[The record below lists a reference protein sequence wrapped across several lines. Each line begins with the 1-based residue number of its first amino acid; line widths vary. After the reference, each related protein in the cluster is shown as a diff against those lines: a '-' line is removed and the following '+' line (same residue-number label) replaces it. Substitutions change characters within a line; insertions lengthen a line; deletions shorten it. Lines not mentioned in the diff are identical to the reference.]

1 MHTKAQPPPDVIV
14 HNVGSIWIFTTLTD
28 RASTWFTTQT
38 DAVAHAP
45 YGGPTY
51 VVEYRYAPGLV
62 AALRTQ
68 GFVVSDTA

>member
-1 MHTKAQPPPDVIV
+1 MPTQPRLHPDVVINNAGTV
-14 HNVGSIWIFTTLTD
+14 WTFTTLTD
-28 RASTWFTTQT
+28 RASTWLTTQT

-68 GFVVSDTA
+68 GFVVSDTS